1 MAARL
6 VLMAVLLS
14 LLSGCGAIRD
24 SRFNP
29 ANWGGNE
36 VPESLIPAD
45 TVVFVDDR
53 PLVDQ
58 VTALVLE
65 PAPGGVIVRATG
77 LPQTQGFWAGDLV
90 LEPREDV
97 TDGELV
103 LQFKVLPPLEPQP
116 TATAQTREIVVA
128 EFLSDQALRE
138 FRRITVVAARNQR
151 SVSR

>member
-6 VLMAVLLS
+6 VLMAVLLG
-14 LLSGCGAIRD
+14 LLAGCDSIRD

-29 ANWGGNE
+29 ANWGGND
-36 VPESLIPAD
+36 VPDSLIPAE
-45 TVVFVDDR
+45 TVVFIDDR

-58 VTALVLE
+58 VTALAVE

-77 LPQTQGFWAGDLV
+77 LPPTQGFWAGDLV
-90 LEPREDV
+90 LAPAED
-97 TDGELV
+97 TSDGVLA

-116 TATAQTREIVVA
+116 VATPDAREIVVA

-138 FRRITVVAARNQR
+138 FSRITVIAARNQR
-151 SVSR
+151 SVTR